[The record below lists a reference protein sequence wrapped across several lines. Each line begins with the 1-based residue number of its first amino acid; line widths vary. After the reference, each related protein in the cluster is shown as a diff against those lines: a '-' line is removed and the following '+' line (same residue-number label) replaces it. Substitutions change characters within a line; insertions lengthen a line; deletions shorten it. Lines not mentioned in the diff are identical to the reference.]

1 MLNSLYIVIL
11 FVLFMYVAVFTVYFS
26 VIVAASFFKNK
37 KRLSDDVRKEYK
49 NLIVIIYSHNNEKT
63 IVNLLEQLNK
73 QDYPRGN
80 YQIHIILDNCTD
92 DSSNKLEFVGGAKLW
107 RLTDDQPLG
116 RDKAVSWLLENLMSF
131 KKVDGYVFLNA
142 NTCILCRFW
151 TVTNHIQL
159 ISTCGVFI
167 SEENQKCN
175 ENSNK
180 DSHTDF
186 NLSKRNHWQFQP
198 CRYTFCLRHILSR
211 HFPWSQAQ
219 KCQYSQRYIIHHKC
233 RNTFIDIP

>member
-1 MLNSLYIVIL
+1 MLNNLYIVIL

-26 VIVAASFFKNK
+26 IIVAANFINPK
-37 KRLSDDVRKEYK
+37 KRISDDLRREYK

-116 RDKAVSWLLENLMSF
+116 KDKAVSWLLENLMSF
-131 KKVDGYVFLNA
+131 KKV
-142 NTCILCRFW
+142 
-151 TVTNHIQL
+151 
-159 ISTCGVFI
+159 
-167 SEENQKCN
+167 E
-175 ENSNK
+175 
-180 DSHTDF
+180 
-186 NLSKRNHWQFQP
+186 
-198 CRYTFCLRHILSR
+198 
-211 HFPWSQAQ
+211 
-219 KCQYSQRYIIHHKC
+219 
-233 RNTFIDIP
+233 